1 MHRNRSFR
9 CLRILVRHPLKSVTR
24 LFKLRMESNEYN
36 SGFEHFLREKADQY
50 KLYPSD
56 RVWAAV
62 NEKLHPRKKWPYVVV
77 AAIFIGLGIGGN
89 IHDSFIAG
97 GHKNSTKDLPN
108 RLPSSASPAPALI
121 AEAGTPLTASSNTP
135 GLNEKTEKT
144 ATTPSLRIVH
154 MNANPIAADARVD
167 HGNTLK
173 PVPGHLASVD
183 EHVKEMITGSLE
195 TDVTTPSTAHLE
207 SGSLMVNDQLHLLAT
222 VSKNTSKSDRKLI
235 AGNKKDIPKTT
246 AIRVLKPYK
255 NMFGLQFYVAP
266 SVSYRR
272 LSGHGIKTFNNTTGT
287 YNYSD
292 DVNNVV
298 DQQAMTGV
306 EAGAALVFSMNKKL
320 RFKTGLQF
328 NMSQYEVR
336 AYQHSAEL
344 VPMTAAGIGHSQ
356 VNAISV
362 FRSSGNGRGSSLRN
376 QRMMLSIPIGAEW
389 TVINKKRVQFNVAGS
404 IQPTYVINNQSYMVS
419 SDLKNYAQSPSL
431 YRHFNL
437 NTGFEAFI
445 TFRSGAT
452 KWNIGPQVRYQL
464 MSSFKSQYPINEHLM
479 DYGFK
484 VGMTRTL
491 W

>member
-1 MHRNRSFR
+1 
-9 CLRILVRHPLKSVTR
+9 
-24 LFKLRMESNEYN
+24 MESNEYN

-97 GHKNSTKDLPN
+97 GRQNSNTKDLPS
-108 RLPSSASPAPALI
+108 RLPQVTATIPALI
-121 AEAGTPLTASSNTP
+121 AEGSTPRTEDVLSQAGSNQS
-135 GLNEKTEKT
+135 GITEALAKST
-144 ATTPSLRIVH
+144 VSPSLRIVH
-154 MNANPIAADARVD
+154 VNPKPVAADGRVD
-167 HGNTLK
+167 QGNTLK
-173 PVPGHLASVD
+173 PVSGNLASVEENIKD
-183 EHVKEMITGSLE
+183 NISGSLE
-195 TDVTTPSTAHLE
+195 TEVTTPSTAHLE
-207 SGSLMVNDQLHLLAT
+207 SGSLVMNNQLHLLAT
-222 VSKNTSKSDRKLI
+222 VSKTTSNSDRKLI

-246 AIRVLKPYK
+246 AIRVMKPYK

-272 LSGHGIKTFNNTTGT
+272 LSGQGIKTFNSPTGN

-362 FRSSGNGRGSSLRN
+362 FRSTGSGNRSTLRN

-389 TVINKKRVQFNVAGS
+389 TVINKNRIQFNVAGS

-445 TFRSGAT
+445 TFRTGAT

-464 MSSFKSQYPINEHLM
+464 MSSFKSEYPIKEHLM

>member
-1 MHRNRSFR
+1 
-9 CLRILVRHPLKSVTR
+9 
-24 LFKLRMESNEYN
+24 MESNEYN

-97 GHKNSTKDLPN
+97 GQQNNPAKEVPN
-108 RLPSSASPAPALI
+108 RLPPSASVSPALV
-121 AEAGTPLTASSNTP
+121 AEASTPQPEGPVSPASGNAF
-135 GLNEKTEKT
+135 GLAGKT
-144 ATTPSLRIVH
+144 ATAAPALRIVH
-154 MNANPIAADARVD
+154 KNTKPSQADARID
-167 HGNTLK
+167 QGNTLK
-173 PVPGHLASVD
+173 AVPGNLASV
-183 EHVKEMITGSLE
+183 EELVKDVVNGTLE
-195 TDVTTPSTAHLE
+195 TEVTTPSTAHLE
-207 SGSLMVNDQLHLLAT
+207 SGSLVVNDQLHLLAT
-222 VSKNTSKSDRKLI
+222 VSKNRTNSDRKLI

-246 AIRVLKPYK
+246 AIRVMKPYK

-272 LSGHGIKTFNNTTGT
+272 LSGHGIKTFNTTTG
-287 YNYSD
+287 NYEYSG

-328 NMSQYEVR
+328 NMSQFE
-336 AYQHSAEL
+336 AKAFQHSAEL

-356 VNAISV
+356 VNAIST
-362 FRSSGNGRGSSLRN
+362 FRSTGNGRASTLRN

-389 TVINKKRVQFNVAGS
+389 TVINKKRLQFNIAGS
-404 IQPTYVINNQSYMVS
+404 IQPTYVINNQSYMIS

-445 TFRSGAT
+445 TFRTGAT

-464 MSSFKSQYPINEHLM
+464 MSSFKSQYPINEHLL

>member
-1 MHRNRSFR
+1 
-9 CLRILVRHPLKSVTR
+9 
-24 LFKLRMESNEYN
+24 MESNEYN

-62 NEKLHPRKKWPYVVV
+62 NDRLHPRKKWPYVVV

-97 GHKNSTKDLPN
+97 GQQNSHSKELPN
-108 RLPSSASPAPALI
+108 RFPQNTAIVPTLIASGTVPSAEKVNAPASGNHSSVTESLEKSPA
-121 AEAGTPLTASSNTP
+121 S
-135 GLNEKTEKT
+135 
-144 ATTPSLRIVH
+144 PSLRIAHINTKPV
-154 MNANPIAADARVD
+154 AADTRID
-167 HGNTLK
+167 HGNALK
-173 PVPGHLASVD
+173 PVPGHLASVEEYIKD
-183 EHVKEMITGSLE
+183 NITGSLE

-207 SGSLMVNDQLHLLAT
+207 SGSLVMNNQLHLLAT
-222 VSKNTSKSDRKLI
+222 VSKNTSNSDRKLI

-246 AIRVLKPYK
+246 AIRVMKPYK

-272 LSGHGIKTFNNTTGT
+272 LSGQGIKTFNSPTGN

-336 AYQHSAEL
+336 AYQNSAEL

-356 VNAISV
+356 INAISV
-362 FRSSGNGRGSSLRN
+362 FRSTGTGNKSILRN

-389 TVINKKRVQFNVAGS
+389 TVINKKRIQFNVAGS

-445 TFRSGAT
+445 TFRTGAT
-452 KWNIGPQVRYQL
+452 KWNVGPQLRYQL
-464 MSSFKSQYPINEHLM
+464 MSSYKSQYPINEHLM

>member
-1 MHRNRSFR
+1 
-9 CLRILVRHPLKSVTR
+9 
-24 LFKLRMESNEYN
+24 MESNEYN

-97 GHKNSTKDLPN
+97 GRQNNNIKDLPN
-108 RLPSSASPAPALI
+108 RLPQATAAIPTLI
-121 AEAGTPLTASSNTP
+121 AEGSSPRTEEVTAQSGSNHSGITEAS
-135 GLNEKTEKT
+135 EKSNVS
-144 ATTPSLRIVH
+144 PSLRIVH
-154 MNANPIAADARVD
+154 VNTKPEAVDARINL
-167 HGNTLK
+167 GNTLK
-173 PVPGHLASVD
+173 PVHGHLASVE
-183 EHVKEMITGSLE
+183 EHVKDNIIGSLE
-195 TDVTTPSTAHLE
+195 TEVTTPSTAHLE
-207 SGSLMVNDQLHLLAT
+207 SGSLVMNNQLHLLAT
-222 VSKNTSKSDRKLI
+222 VSKSPAKNDRKLI

-246 AIRVLKPYK
+246 AIRVMKPYK

-272 LSGHGIKTFNNTTGT
+272 LSGSGIKTFSSPTGN

-362 FRSSGNGRGSSLRN
+362 FRSTGSGDRSTLRN

-389 TVINKKRVQFNVAGS
+389 TVINKNRIQFNVAGS

-445 TFRSGAT
+445 TFRTGAT

-464 MSSFKSQYPINEHLM
+464 MSSFKSEYPIKEHLM

>member
-1 MHRNRSFR
+1 
-9 CLRILVRHPLKSVTR
+9 
-24 LFKLRMESNEYN
+24 MESNEYN

-97 GHKNSTKDLPN
+97 GRQNNNIKDLPN
-108 RLPSSASPAPALI
+108 RLPQATAAIPALI
-121 AEAGTPLTASSNTP
+121 AEGSSPRTEEVTSQSGSNQSGFTEA
-135 GLNEKTEKT
+135 LEKSTVS
-144 ATTPSLRIVH
+144 PSLRIVH
-154 MNANPIAADARVD
+154 VNTKPEAVDARINL
-167 HGNTLK
+167 GNTLK
-173 PVPGHLASVD
+173 PVLGHLASVE
-183 EHVKEMITGSLE
+183 EHVKDNINGSLE
-195 TDVTTPSTAHLE
+195 TEVTTPSTAHLE
-207 SGSLMVNDQLHLLAT
+207 SGSLVMNSQLHLLAT
-222 VSKNTSKSDRKLI
+222 VSKNTAKNDRKLI

-246 AIRVLKPYK
+246 AIRVMKPYK

-272 LSGHGIKTFNNTTGT
+272 LSGSGIKTFNSPTGN

-362 FRSSGNGRGSSLRN
+362 FRSTGSGNRSTLRN

-389 TVINKKRVQFNVAGS
+389 TVINKNRIQFNVAGS

-445 TFRSGAT
+445 TFRTGAT
-452 KWNIGPQVRYQL
+452 KWNIGPQLRYQL
-464 MSSFKSQYPINEHLM
+464 MSSFKSAYPIKEHLM

>member
-1 MHRNRSFR
+1 
-9 CLRILVRHPLKSVTR
+9 
-24 LFKLRMESNEYN
+24 MESNEYN

-62 NEKLHPRKKWPYVVV
+62 NDKLHPRKKWPYVVV

-97 GHKNSTKDLPN
+97 GHQNNPAKELPN
-108 RLPSSASPAPALI
+108 RIPQSAAVNPSLI
-121 AEAGTPLTASSNTP
+121 AEAKVPQVNGIVSPTGGNST
-135 GLNEKTEKT
+135 GLSEQTEKQ
-144 ATTPSLRIVH
+144 APVPSLRVVH
-154 MNANPIAADARVD
+154 KNINPSEPDARID

-173 PVPGHLASVD
+173 AVPGHLASVE
-183 EHVKEMITGSLE
+183 EHVKDLVNGTLE

-222 VSKNTSKSDRKLI
+222 VSKNPAKSDRKLI

-246 AIRVLKPYK
+246 AIRVMKPYK

-272 LSGHGIKTFNNTTGT
+272 LSGHGIKTFNTTTG
-287 YNYSD
+287 NFNFSD

-328 NMSQYEVR
+328 NMSQYQVS

-356 VNAISV
+356 VNAISL
-362 FRSSGNGRGSSLRN
+362 FRSTGSGSRTTLRN
-376 QRMMLSIPIGAEW
+376 QRMMLSVPIGAEW
-389 TVINKKRVQFNVAGS
+389 TVINKKRLQFNVAGS
-404 IQPTYVINNQSYMVS
+404 IQPTYVIKNQSYMVS

-431 YRHFNL
+431 FRHFNL

-445 TFRSGAT
+445 TFRTGAT

>member
-1 MHRNRSFR
+1 VNG
-9 CLRILVRHPLKSVTR
+9 KQ
-24 LFKLRMESNEYN
+24 E
-36 SGFEHFLREKADQY
+36 
-50 KLYPSD
+50 
-56 RVWAAV
+56 AV
-62 NEKLHPRKKWPYVVV
+62 
-77 AAIFIGLGIGGN
+77 
-89 IHDSFIAG
+89 
-97 GHKNSTKDLPN
+97 
-108 RLPSSASPAPALI
+108 
-121 AEAGTPLTASSNTP
+121 
-135 GLNEKTEKT
+135 
-144 ATTPSLRIVH
+144 
-154 MNANPIAADARVD
+154 DARID
-167 HGNTLK
+167 LGNKLK
-173 PVPGHLASVD
+173 PVHAHLASVE
-183 EHVKEMITGSLE
+183 EHVKENINGSLE
-195 TDVTTPSTAHLE
+195 TEVTTPSTTDLE
-207 SGSLMVNDQLHLLAT
+207 SGSLVMNNQLHLLAT
-222 VSKNTSKSDRKLI
+222 VSKNAANSDRKLI

-246 AIRVLKPYK
+246 AIRVMKPYK

-272 LSGHGIKTFNNTTGT
+272 LSGQGIKTFNSPTGN

-336 AYQHSAEL
+336 AYQNSAEL

-362 FRSSGNGRGSSLRN
+362 FRSTGSGVRSTLRN

-389 TVINKKRVQFNVAGS
+389 TVINKNRIQFNVAGS

-431 YRHFNL
+431 YRNFNL

-445 TFRSGAT
+445 TFRTGAT
-452 KWNIGPQVRYQL
+452 KWNIGPQLRYQL
-464 MSSFKSQYPINEHLM
+464 MSSYKSEYPIKEHLM
-479 DYGFK
+479 EYGFK

>member
-1 MHRNRSFR
+1 
-9 CLRILVRHPLKSVTR
+9 
-24 LFKLRMESNEYN
+24 MESNEYN

-97 GHKNSTKDLPN
+97 GHQNNPAKDLPN
-108 RLPSSASPAPALI
+108 RIPSAVSATPVQMADALAP
-121 AEAGTPLTASSNTP
+121 EANGTVSQAAGHSMVV
-135 GLNEKTEKT
+135 NEKAKYT
-144 ATTPSLRIVH
+144 ATSAPLRIAH
-154 MNANPIAADARVD
+154 KNANPTEVDARID
-167 HGNTLK
+167 HGNNLK
-173 PVPGHLASVD
+173 AVPGHLASVE
-183 EHVKEMITGSLE
+183 EHVKDVINGALE

-222 VSKNTSKSDRKLI
+222 VSKNRSNSDRKLI

-246 AIRVLKPYK
+246 AIRVMKPYK

-272 LSGHGIKTFNNTTGT
+272 LSGHGIKTFNTTTG
-287 YNYSD
+287 NYEYSG

-298 DQQAMTGV
+298 DQQAMSGV

-328 NMSQYEVR
+328 NMSQYESR
-336 AYQHSAEL
+336 AFQHSAEL

-356 VNAISV
+356 VNAISI
-362 FRSSGNGRGSSLRN
+362 FRSTGNGRASTLRN

-389 TVINKKRVQFNVAGS
+389 TVINKKRLQFNVAGS
-404 IQPTYVINNQSYMVS
+404 IQPTYVINNQSYMIS

-445 TFRSGAT
+445 TFRTGAT

-464 MSSFKSQYPINEHLM
+464 MSSFKSQYPINEHLL

>member
-1 MHRNRSFR
+1 
-9 CLRILVRHPLKSVTR
+9 
-24 LFKLRMESNEYN
+24 MESNEYN

-62 NEKLHPRKKWPYVVV
+62 NDKLHPRKRWPYVLV

-89 IHDSFIAG
+89 IHDSLIAG
-97 GHKNSTKDLPN
+97 GHQNNNTKDLSN
-108 RLPSSASPAPALI
+108 RFPQTTAVVPSLI
-121 AEAGTPLTASSNTP
+121 AEGSVPGAETVIPPTGSNHS
-135 GLNEKTEKT
+135 GITEALGKSPVS
-144 ATTPSLRIVH
+144 PSLRIVH
-154 MNANPIAADARVD
+154 VNAKPEAVDARID
-167 HGNTLK
+167 LGNKLK
-173 PVPGHLASVD
+173 PVHAHLASVE
-183 EHVKEMITGSLE
+183 EHVKENINGSLE
-195 TDVTTPSTAHLE
+195 TEVTTPSTTDLE
-207 SGSLMVNDQLHLLAT
+207 SGSLVMNNQLHLLAT
-222 VSKNTSKSDRKLI
+222 VSKNAANSDRKLI

-246 AIRVLKPYK
+246 AIRVMKPYK

-272 LSGHGIKTFNNTTGT
+272 LSGQGIKTFNSPTGN

-336 AYQHSAEL
+336 AYQNSAEL

-362 FRSSGNGRGSSLRN
+362 FRSTGSGVRSTLRN

-389 TVINKKRVQFNVAGS
+389 TVINKNRIQFNVAGS

-431 YRHFNL
+431 YRNFNL

-445 TFRSGAT
+445 TFRTGAT
-452 KWNIGPQVRYQL
+452 KWNIGPQLRYQL
-464 MSSFKSQYPINEHLM
+464 MSSYKSEYPIKEHLM
-479 DYGFK
+479 EYGFK